1 MRAVVSGA
9 SFGAATR
16 CADCLGRGQTV
27 RAGKDLNMHGVQG
40 QVVAAFF
47 DERMKDV
54 RGPFAPRTAR
64 RNVGDPGASGR
75 VAWRPQCC
83 GGRWP
88 NSCCGKRKT
97 KGWGRLRR

>member
-1 MRAVVSGA
+1 M
-9 SFGAATR
+9 
-16 CADCLGRGQTV
+16 
-27 RAGKDLNMHGVQG
+27 
-40 QVVAAFF
+40 VAAFF
-47 DERMKDV
+47 DEKMRDV
-54 RGPFAPRTAR
+54 RGPFDSRIAR

-75 VAWRPQCC
+75 VAWGPQCC